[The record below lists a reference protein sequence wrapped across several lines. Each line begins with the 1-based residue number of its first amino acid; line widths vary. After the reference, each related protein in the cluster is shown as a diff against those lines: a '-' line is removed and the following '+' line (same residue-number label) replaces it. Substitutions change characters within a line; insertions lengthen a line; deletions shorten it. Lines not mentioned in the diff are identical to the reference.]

1 MKEVQQ
7 KQIRK
12 AYGDHV
18 EVRTAE
24 VRAGESD
31 DLVIEGY
38 AAVFD
43 QVANIGPFREVIDRG
58 AFDGHL
64 NDDVRL
70 LLNHEGAPMARTVN
84 NTLTLTTD
92 EHGLHYR
99 AVLVDTQQ
107 SRDMHAMIKRGDISQ
122 SSFAFTIEH
131 EERQSDGVRR
141 VMQVGSILDVSPVT
155 VAAYVTTD
163 VVARSKGTEPEV
175 KKETEQKKEPM
186 NRELTLKDLL
196 SLREDYAEQRQAIK
210 DEAVKEDRD
219 LNSQDVVEL
228 ERLAGEVEKYDR
240 QIKVMRED
248 QKLKE
253 SAILA
258 GGNSVSR
265 SEQRELNKIGQR
277 FSLVR
282 GIQQVYRGKQ
292 LTGLEAEMTEEANR
306 EAVAAGL
313 TFRGQL
319 SVPSKLLTRGVG
331 DAGDWGATDTTN
343 DNGTQFVATN
353 VGPAIEA
360 LRAQN
365 VLEQAGCTV
374 LNGLSGDLKIP
385 KMSAGATIAEKG
397 EGVNGVSS
405 GQALGQTLLTPR
417 RATAFTLVTEQ
428 LMMQGGPAVESL
440 VVRDLADA
448 VVQQI
453 ENFAFIDILDGIKA
467 NGDAI
472 ETGLGAT
479 SATVRDLELAALSD
493 GVNRSN
499 VSVVANP
506 RAHEILATH
515 ADVAAVTAA
524 MLGDQYIGY
533 PYLVG
538 GNMPDDITAANE
550 YGGGLVILGDFS
562 RGAVIG
568 YFGGLDVVINPYTY
582 DISNQVRISIHRHF
596 DSDVLQAGAL
606 HARYNDGIA

>member
-92 EHGLHYR
+92 DHGLHYR

-155 VAAYVTTD
+155 VPAYVTTD

-175 KKETEQKKEPM
+175 KKETEQKREPM

-210 DEAVKEDRD
+210 DEALKDDRD
-219 LNSQDVVEL
+219 LTSQDVVEL

-265 SEQRELNKIGQR
+265 SEQRELDKIGQR

-306 EAVAAGL
+306 EANAAGL

-319 SVPSKLLTRGVG
+319 SVPSKLLTRAVG
-331 DAGDWGATDTTN
+331 APGEWGATDTAL

-385 KMSAGATIAEKG
+385 KMTAGASIAEKG
-397 EGVNGVSS
+397 EGVDADSS
-405 GQALGQTLLTPR
+405 AQALGQTLLQPR

-428 LMMQGGPAVESL
+428 LMMQGGSAVESL

-453 ENFAFIDILDGIKA
+453 EALAFIDILDGIA
-467 NGDAI
+467 AGSNNV
-472 ETGLGAT
+472 ETVLGT
-479 SATVRDLELAALSD
+479 DSTVMRQLEQNALTD
-493 GVNRSN
+493 GVNRGN
-499 VSVVANP
+499 IRILANP
-506 RAHEILATH
+506 RAHAALATH
-515 ADVAAVTAA
+515 SDVSSVTAA
-524 MLGDQYIGY
+524 LVANEYMGY

-538 GNMPDDITAANE
+538 GNMPDDATAGNE
-550 YGGGLVILGDFS
+550 YGAGVVIMGDFS

-606 HARYNDGIA
+606 HARYETGS